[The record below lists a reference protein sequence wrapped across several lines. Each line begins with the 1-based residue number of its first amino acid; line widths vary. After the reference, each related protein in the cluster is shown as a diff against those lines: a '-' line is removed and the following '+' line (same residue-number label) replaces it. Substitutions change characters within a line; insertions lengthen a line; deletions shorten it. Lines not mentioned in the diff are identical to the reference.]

1 MRLSYLS
8 IFGLALVS
16 CELEAQT
23 VTAFKTGE
31 RSTGQTKQC
40 YYNAAG
46 REYTKTVESYQICP
60 VSLSVP
66 SPIPSPSP
74 STGSGTTAF
83 KTGERATGTTKEC
96 YYSFA
101 GKEYT
106 KTLESYQVCPTSIR
120 VP

>member
-1 MRLSYLS
+1 MRLRYLCLVAL
-8 IFGLALVS
+8 GLVS
-16 CELEAQT
+16 TDLGAQE

-31 RSTGQTKQC
+31 RLTGQTKQC
-40 YYNAAG
+40 YYNAVG

-60 VSLSVP
+60 VTLSVP

-74 STGSGTTAF
+74 SAGSGTTAF
-83 KTGERATGTTKEC
+83 KTGERTTGTTREC

-106 KTLESYQVCPTSIR
+106 KTLESYQLCPTSIR
-120 VP
+120 IP